1 MQGTAE
7 RRSEIMKL
15 LCRRRSE
22 TIRNLAF
29 EFEVS
34 ERTIRRDIEILSL
47 NEPIYTQVGRYG
59 GGVYVEEGYP
69 LPSSMKARRIT
80 AMFISAKTAMKPT
93 LSRAPKPAPA
103 TATVSAITFMKMST
117 AARCFMI
124 RKRGH

>member
-1 MQGTAE
+1 MWKGGDGMQGRAE

-59 GGVYVEEGYP
+59 GGVYVEEG
-69 LPSSMKARRIT
+69 
-80 AMFISAKTAMKPT
+80 
-93 LSRAPKPAPA
+93 
-103 TATVSAITFMKMST
+103 
-117 AARCFMI
+117 
-124 RKRGH
+124 

>member
-59 GGVYVEEGYP
+59 GGVYVEEGY
-69 LPSSMKARRIT
+69 SMARMYMSDEELGVLRKLADIADKHELSDAERKILHSAGVPGYVYRKAVRRFNSI
-80 AMFISAKTAMKPT
+80 
-93 LSRAPKPAPA
+93 
-103 TATVSAITFMKMST
+103 
-117 AARCFMI
+117 
-124 RKRGH
+124 